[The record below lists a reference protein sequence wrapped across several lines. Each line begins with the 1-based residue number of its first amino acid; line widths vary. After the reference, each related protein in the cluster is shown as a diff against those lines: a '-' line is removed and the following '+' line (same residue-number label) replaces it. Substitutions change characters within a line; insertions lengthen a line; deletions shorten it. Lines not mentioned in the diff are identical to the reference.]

1 MQMYPL
7 PHIGNSCISIHLH
20 CCSFYG
26 APLWY
31 FKSDGIEAICVAWC
45 KALRTKYKVHPATHC
60 DVITALSG
68 HVPLLSNL
76 KVRFDKFFKKY
87 REHKN
92 KIVKAA
98 ATAALVN
105 PMSCAGSNYREVM
118 NACYD
123 KKIIYNEWNSKC
135 DEMKDCV
142 NVSKEMI
149 DIRDGFKQCY
159 ILSSDDIGFI
169 IEDICIN

>member
-1 MQMYPL
+1 M
-7 PHIGNSCISIHLH
+7 
-20 CCSFYG
+20 
-26 APLWY
+26 
-31 FKSDGIEAICVAWC
+31 
-45 KALRTKYKVHPATHC
+45 HPATHC
-60 DVITALSG
+60 DIITALSG
-68 HVPLLSNL
+68 PVPLLSNL
-76 KVRFDKFFKKY
+76 KARFGKFFKKC

-105 PMSCAGSNYREVM
+105 PMSCAGRNYREVL

-123 KKIIYNEWNSKC
+123 KKIIYNEWKSKC
-135 DEMKDCV
+135 DEMKDCL
-142 NVSKEMI
+142 NVLKEMI

-159 ILSSDDIGFI
+159 ILSSDDIDFI